1 MNPMRKRTKVALLA
15 LAAVMTTVVVL
26 VPVAVPPLVKSVAER
41 KLAEFGFPARIT
53 MKLGYTWRKGP
64 EVTGSLQAALLDS
77 PWRLQTEFGA
87 GFGEWHARVNL
98 PETAFSESDP
108 TLAKLLAEHPQDAVT
123 NLAFSG
129 TIALDASVERTR
141 ATPVPVWSARV
152 PIRNVSVSC
161 LSDETPLSVSGLSV
175 TPKASGIAGHVDL
188 APTFLHAACASA
200 AGFAIT
206 NLTASILPS
215 ERRLLVTEA
224 TAGVCDGKVSLYSL
238 FLDPQTLNAG
248 LTLFLD
254 NVDAGKVLSHFNGF
268 HGEASGR
275 LHGKV
280 RLFLRNGKTLRL
292 SDAFLYST
300 PGETGKVKMEDAAVV
315 TDNLALAGIDEDS
328 RSNVANALADLD
340 YTVLRFDLKRTNGKA
355 ATLSVRVEGTATRGE
370 LTVPVNLT
378 LNFNGELE
386 QLINTGLDYTRKL
399 KGYAP

>member
-1 MNPMRKRTKVALLA
+1 MRRMRKRTKIALLV

-26 VPVAVPPLVKSVAER
+26 VPVVIPPLVKSVAEKELA
-41 KLAEFGFPARIT
+41 KLGFPARIT

-64 EVTGSLQAALLDS
+64 EITGNLQAALLDS
-77 PWRLQTEFGA
+77 PWRLQAEFGA
-87 GFGEWHARVNL
+87 GFGEWHAHVAL

-108 TLAKLLAEHPQDAVT
+108 LLANLLAAYPQDAVS
-123 NLAFSG
+123 NLVFSG
-129 TIALDASVERTR
+129 TIALNASVERTR
-141 ATPVPVWSARV
+141 ATPVPVWSAKV

-161 LSDETPLSVSGLSV
+161 LSDETPISVSGLSV
-175 TPKASGIAGHVDL
+175 TPKVSGIADHVDI
-188 APTFLHAACASA
+188 APTFLHAASASA
-200 AGFAIT
+200 AGFDVT
-206 NLTASILPS
+206 NLTASVLPS

-224 TAGVCDGKVSLYSL
+224 TAGVCGGKVSLYSL
-238 FLDPQTLNAG
+238 FLDSQTLNAG

-254 NVDAGKVLSHFNGF
+254 NVETSEVLSHFNRF

-328 RSNVANALADLD
+328 RSNVANALSDLD
-340 YTVLRFDLKRTNGKA
+340 YTVLRFDLKRTNGRT
-355 ATLSVRVEGTATRGE
+355 ATLSVRVEGSATRGD

-386 QLINTGLDYTRKL
+386 QLINTGLNYTRKL
-399 KGYAP
+399 KGYTP

>member
-1 MNPMRKRTKVALLA
+1 MGKWTKATLLVLTA
-15 LAAVMTTVVVL
+15 TMTAVVVL
-26 VPVAVPPLVKSVAER
+26 VPVVVPLLVKPIAEK
-41 KLAEFGFPARIT
+41 KLNELGYPSRIT
-53 MKLGYTWRKGP
+53 IKLGYTWRKGP
-64 EVTGSLQAALLDS
+64 EVTGSLRAELLDS
-77 PWRLQTEFGA
+77 PWRLQAEFGA
-87 GFGEWHARVNL
+87 GFGEWHARVAL

-141 ATPVPVWSARV
+141 ATPVPVWSAKV
-152 PIRNVSVSC
+152 PIRGVSVSC
-161 LSDETPLSVSGLSV
+161 LSGETPVAVSGLSL
-175 TPKASGIAGHVDL
+175 TPKASGIADHVDI
-188 APTFLHAACASA
+188 APTFLHAASASA
-200 AGFAIT
+200 AGFDVT
-206 NLTASILPS
+206 NLTASVLPS

-224 TAGVCDGKVSLYSL
+224 TAGVCGGKVSLYSL
-238 FLDPQTLNAG
+238 FLDSQTLNAG

-254 NVDAGKVLSHFNGF
+254 NVETGEVLSHFNGF
-268 HGEASGR
+268 RGEASGR

-328 RSNVANALADLD
+328 RSNVANALSDLD
-340 YTVLRFDLKRTNGKA
+340 YTVLRFDLKRTNGRT
-355 ATLSVRVEGTATRGE
+355 ATLSVRVEGSATRGD

-386 QLINTGLDYTRKL
+386 QLINTGLNYTRKL